1 MCSSRL
7 GCDWLNGCLT
17 FWHLGRNIHRGAF
30 SAQPWRPLT
39 GCFKA
44 CGRFTDRFVSS
55 CANTLDVR
63 HFLGRFSI
71 CMPDFWMFLQLRQ
84 RWPSKSAHGFV
95 AIETATQRFAAY
107 VAQTRF
113 RSWMGSW
120 PGFLAYSAQ
129 ISVLPS
135 RWISPCFEFVLKV
148 LTLLPQLCIPAL
160 RCCWAIL
167 SRAGNG
173 MRSGCTC
180 SYISQ
185 VSKIPG
191 EEPIWRSATNNFLS
205 QQLVLG
211 THIRCVV

>member
-1 MCSSRL
+1 MCTSRL

-44 CGRFTDRFVSS
+44 CGRFNDRFVSS

-63 HFLGRFSI
+63 HLSRTVFYLNRYTTI
-71 CMPDFWMFLQLRQ
+71 YRIRLR
-84 RWPSKSAHGFV
+84 
-95 AIETATQRFAAY
+95 
-107 VAQTRF
+107 QTRF

-135 RWISPCFEFVLKV
+135 RWISPCFEFVRKV

-167 SRAGNG
+167 SRKLHEVRMG
-173 MRSGCTC
+173 TC
-180 SYISQ
+180 SD
-185 VSKIPG
+185 IPS
-191 EEPIWRSATNNFLS
+191 IKNSWWA
-205 QQLVLG
+205 
-211 THIRCVV
+211 